1 MGRRHIPRLCQEIL
15 TAEAKALHRK
25 QRTGVV
31 CELITENQL
40 VYNETIVTSDR
51 RRVSGELI
59 EDRRSEIEVRSELQQ
74 WRIQDNRKNSRLV
87 DCGRLG
93 LLATQYSRPHV
104 FD

>member
-1 MGRRHIPRLCQEIL
+1 MR
-15 TAEAKALHRK
+15 
-25 QRTGVV
+25 
-31 CELITENQL
+31 ELITENQL
-40 VYNETIVTSDR
+40 VYNETIVISDR
-51 RRVSGELI
+51 CRVSGELI